1 MQEHEGMSATANQ
14 NSCLYRGPESVLIM
28 LKVSGLKNV
37 QRGRQV
43 EIPFTA
49 VEWAIP
55 DGPSYDPVSIE
66 DFENWGCS
74 EG

>member
-1 MQEHEGMSATANQ
+1 MSAQ
-14 NSCLYRGPESVLIM
+14 NEYLWNDPNLSAI

-55 DGPSYDPVSIE
+55 DGPSYDPISID